1 MKSLH
6 PFFHIFFVAAVIVVL
21 IPSEYEVYAS
31 TKDSGESEWEGRQD
45 VWHGFKR
52 FHFEI
57 DNRKCYVV
65 VPTKIAFRKPWVWR
79 ARFPNFHYEMDVEL
93 LKKGFHIAYIDVAN
107 LFGSPQAIE
116 YGNKFY
122 QYLTKQHGFQQKVA
136 LEGVSRGGLFIYNW
150 AIANPEKVSCIY
162 ADTPVCDFK
171 SWPGGKGKSAGSKA
185 SWEAC
190 LKAYGLTESEALA
203 YKNNPIDRIQ
213 TIAKARIPVLH
224 IVSENDQVVPPD
236 ENTYLMF
243 SRIPESDRKH
253 NFKVLSV
260 KAGTKKSNGH
270 HFQHPNP
277 NRVVSFILKN
287 TVYEGGSI
295 NENTSRT
302 LKQIREIHQSVPPI
316 KFTPKPNRL
325 SQLKQTRNKIVT
337 GGKLRVVMLGD
348 SIVNDTSRSQWHLL
362 LQEKYPSCEITKI
375 TSVRGST
382 GCWWYQDNQRV
393 QVYVTDQN
401 PDLVIIGG
409 ISHRNDIDAI
419 QNVIKQ
425 IRKQSDAE
433 ILLMT
438 GTFGRIDPKND
449 QQWQYAIDQ
458 TKTPYRYQLQQ
469 LAQQQNCGFLD
480 IRADW
485 GKSILSSGKDV
496 KWFQRDPVHANAKG
510 EQILG
515 RILAR
520 YLAP

>member
-1 MKSLH
+1 MKSRH
-6 PFFHIFFVAAVIVVL
+6 RFFPFFFNTALLL
-21 IPSEYEVYAS
+21 ILTSPEYEVYAS
-31 TKDSGESEWEGRQD
+31 SIATGKSEWEGRQD

-52 FHFEI
+52 FHFQL

-65 VPTKIAFRKPWVWR
+65 VPTQTAFRKPWIWR
-79 ARFPNFHYEMDVEL
+79 ARFPDFHYEMDVEL
-93 LKKGFHIAYIDVAN
+93 LRQGFHIAYIDVAN

-150 AIANPEKVSCIY
+150 AVVNPEKVSCIY

-171 SWPGGKGKSAGSKA
+171 SWPGGKGKSEGSKA
-185 SWEAC
+185 SWKAC
-190 LKAYGLTESEALA
+190 LKAYGLTEAEALL
-203 YKNNPIDRIQ
+203 YKNNPIDQIQ

-243 SRIPESDRKH
+243 RRIPESDRKH

-260 KAGTKKSNGH
+260 KTGTKKSKGH
-270 HFQHPNP
+270 HFQHPYP
-277 NRVVSFILKN
+277 NRVVSFIVKN

-295 NENTSRT
+295 NEKTTRT
-302 LKQIREIHQSVPPI
+302 LKQIKKINQTIPPI
-316 KFTPKPNRL
+316 NYMPNPRRL
-325 SQLKQTRNKIVT
+325 KHLKQTRHKIT
-337 GGKLRVVMLGD
+337 RGGNLRVVMLGD

-362 LQEKYPSCEITKI
+362 IEEKYPACKITKI

-382 GCWWYQDNQRV
+382 GCWWYQENQRV
-393 QVYVTDQN
+393 QLYVTEQN

-419 QNVIKQ
+419 QSVVRQ
-425 IRKQSDAE
+425 IREQSNAE
-433 ILLMT
+433 ILLTT
-438 GTFGRIDPKND
+438 GAFGRVDPHND
-449 QQWQYAIDQ
+449 QQWQLSIDQ
-458 TKTPYRYQLQQ
+458 EKTPYRYQLQQ
-469 LAQQQNCGFLD
+469 LAQNQNCGFLD
-480 IRADW
+480 LRAHWGQYIRNSD
-485 GKSILSSGKDV
+485 KNVD
-496 KWFQRDPVHANAKG
+496 WFQRDPVHANDKG

-515 RILAR
+515 NILAR